1 MSTGLSAFERIWAPR
16 QQLSEAMA
24 KRWFE
29 TLVPFTLL
37 VVLIAVSGALVPN
50 FLTLGSLT
58 STGREFAEFGFVAL
72 AMAIVLIGGG
82 VDLSVGSIFALANF
96 LSLFLVSV
104 VGLPVWACLVLTP
117 LAGCLLGAVNGALI
131 GFLRARALLT
141 TMAMLI
147 VFRSIYELVTYQY
160 AADLSA
166 GDPASPL
173 WDYIGGG
180 SLLGVPINLV
190 VLGLI
195 AVVVHLVRSRTRFGW
210 HIAAVGAGRLAA
222 RHAGLPVNWLVFS
235 TYVISGALSATG
247 GLFYAA
253 RFMNAGRDVGVG
265 LEVDALTA
273 VVLGGVSLM
282 GGRGSAARAMI
293 GALTIFLIN
302 NGLVRAGVV
311 SGVNSL
317 VMGALMLLAVAVDR
331 KLLKNLPRLA
341 ARLYIDPAALR
352 LPPPP
357 AIDPGS
363 GSPFAVNF
371 GLRGAYPIGF
381 RGEDFAGQEDYVLD
395 DREMRLFNPEDV
407 LLDQQDRVYT
417 GTSNGLIMRY
427 YGHNYGAREAYART
441 GGQVRGLAWAADG
454 RLLALVAGVGLV
466 AIGDDRV
473 VHRLSDETNR
483 TPFRFR
489 DDSRLAALVNLS
501 VGPDEKVYISEASYR
516 HEVHAWINDA
526 VEARP
531 NGRILVYDPATGRT
545 RTLINH
551 LVYPSGVCVASDGQ
565 SLLFSETWLCRISR
579 LWLSGQ
585 KAGRTETVI
594 ENLPVYP
601 ANISKAPDGYW
612 VAAVGARTPS
622 FDLMASEKAARY
634 RIVRSLPR
642 DEWPTPNF
650 NAGGAFL
657 LTEAGEI
664 KRMLWDPAGR
674 GQNYSAVTSA
684 RQYGPYLY
692 LAGIFNNRIGR
703 VVVDR
708 DGDVWKSPNFLYQRE
723 ESPRQLEEIR

>member
-1 MSTGLSAFERIWAPR
+1 MAYGLSAIERTWAPR
-16 QQLSEAMA
+16 QQLSEAMG

-37 VVLIAVSGALVPN
+37 VLLVAVSVALVPN
-50 FLTLGSLT
+50 FFTLGSLA

-96 LSLFLVSV
+96 AALYILTVA
-104 VGLPVWACLVLTP
+104 GLPAWTCLVLVP
-117 LAGCLLGAVNGALI
+117 IAGAVLGAVNGFLI

-147 VFRSIYELVTYQY
+147 VFRSAYDLLIYNY
-160 AADLSA
+160 ATDLSS
-166 GDPASPL
+166 GDLESPL

-180 SLLGVPINLV
+180 SLFGAPINVLALLAV
-190 VLGLI
+190 VI
-195 AVVVHLVRSRTRFGW
+195 VVHLVLSRTKLGW

-222 RHAGLPVNWLVFS
+222 RHAGLRVSWLVFG
-235 TYVISGALSATG
+235 TYVISGTLSAAG

-253 RFMNAGRDVGVG
+253 RFMNAGQDVGVG

-293 GALTIFLIN
+293 GALAIFLIN
-302 NGLVRAGVV
+302 NGLVRAGVA

-317 VMGALMLLAVAVDR
+317 IMGLLMLSAVAIDR

-341 ARLYIDPAALR
+341 SRLYIDPAKLE
-352 LPPPP
+352 LPKLPSVEPK
-357 AIDPGS
+357 S
-363 GSPFAVNF
+363 GAPFAVNY

-381 RGEDFAGQEDYVLD
+381 KGEDFAGQEDYVLD
-395 DREMRLFNPEDV
+395 DREMRLFNPEDMLV
-407 LLDQQDRVYT
+407 DDQNRVYT
-417 GTSNGLIMRY
+417 GTANGLIMRY
-427 YGHNYGAREAYART
+427 FGHNYGDREVYART
-441 GGQVRGLAWAADG
+441 GGQVRGLAWGADG

-466 AIGDDRV
+466 AIDDARA

-483 TPFRFR
+483 TLFRLR
-489 DDSRLAALVNLS
+489 DDSRLTSPVNLT
-501 VGPDEKVYISEASYR
+501 VGPDERVYFSEASYR
-516 HEVHAWINDA
+516 HEVHSWINDSI
-526 VEARP
+526 EARP
-531 NGRILVYDPATGRT
+531 NGRILVYDPSTGRT

-551 LVYPSGVCVASDGQ
+551 LVYPSGVCVSHDGQ
-565 SLLFSETWLCRISR
+565 SLLFAETWLCRISR
-579 LWLSGQ
+579 FWLAGPN
-585 KAGRTETVI
+585 AGRTETVI
-594 ENLPVYP
+594 DNLPVYP
-601 ANISKAPDGYW
+601 ANISRAPTGYW
-612 VAAVGARTPS
+612 VAVVGARTPS
-622 FDLMASEKAARY
+622 FDLMASEKTARY

-657 LTEAGEI
+657 LAENGEVR
-664 KRMLWDPAGR
+664 RMLWDPGGR

-692 LAGIFNNRIGR
+692 LAGIFNNRVGR
-703 VVVDR
+703 IVVDPQ
-708 DGDVWKSPNFLYQRE
+708 GDVWKSPNFRYERE
-723 ESPRQLEEIR
+723 EAPRPLEEIR